1 MNTDDGVV
9 LVIGC
14 GRRRYRE
21 YLLESAAS
29 RHPLWLLDSSEI
41 TWQSKY
47 VRGGTVVDV
56 LDRGALVAA
65 ARELASTTRVRGVFS
80 WDEMLIVNTA
90 HVAAELGLPGAGIN
104 GVEGCRDKARNRR
117 VLAAAGIAQPQFAF
131 VTNGA
136 EATAAAQRIGYPVVV
151 KPRGLGASIG
161 VVLATSADQV
171 REAFRAA
178 EAVSRLAAP
187 AYEGSAL
194 IEEYL
199 TGPEFC
205 IDGAV
210 TDGRYTPLYL
220 AHKMVGMH
228 PWFEET
234 GHIVNAADELL
245 SDPRLL
251 ATLDLAHEAI
261 EFRNGITHTELKLTE
276 RGPVIVEIN
285 GRLGGDFIPL
295 LARYASGIEPGAV
308 AVDVAM
314 GRQPQVPQRPPQ
326 RYVGIRF
333 AYPPHSCVVDS
344 VSVPP
349 PSPADGLLETG
360 ILVEG
365 GAKLEL
371 PPDGFISRHAYVI
384 CSARGRSE
392 CVALLDKT
400 LSQVRLASRPLT
412 PVPVADAS

>member
-14 GRRRYRE
+14 GRHRYRE

-29 RHPLWLLDSSEI
+29 RHPLWLLDSAELS
-41 TWQSKY
+41 WQRKY

-56 LDRGALVAA
+56 LDRDALLSA
-65 ARELASTTRVRGVFS
+65 ARELARAMPVRGVFS

-90 HVAAELGLPGAGIN
+90 HVAAGLGLPGSGIN

-117 VLAAAGIAQPQFAF
+117 VLAAAGIAQPQFAL
-131 VTNGA
+131 VSN
-136 EATAAAQRIGYPVVV
+136 EAAAAAAGLRIGYPVVV

-161 VVLATSADQV
+161 VVLAQGADQV
-171 REAFRAA
+171 RQAFRAA

-187 AYEGSAL
+187 AYEGCAL

-210 TDGRYTPLYL
+210 TQGRYRPLYV
-220 AHKMVGMH
+220 AHKTVGMH

-234 GHIVNAADELL
+234 GHIVDAADPLL
-245 SDPRLL
+245 SDPQLL
-251 ATLDLAHEAI
+251 ATLELAHEAI
-261 EFRNGITHTELKLTE
+261 EFRDGITHTELKLTE

-314 GRQPQVPQRPPQ
+314 GRQPQVPQNPPQ

-333 AYPPHSCVVDS
+333 AYPPRSCVVDS

-349 PSPADGLLETG
+349 PSPDDGVLEAG
-360 ILVEG
+360 ILVDP

-384 CSARGRSE
+384 CAASGRGE
-392 CVALLDKT
+392 CAALLDKT
-400 LSQVRLASRPLT
+400 LSQVRLAARPLT